1 MGPQVR
7 LAPQIKKLRVVRQQ
21 FAELESEHA
30 GRKQQYDAAMSQY
43 ESRVSTLEN
52 EVRPDCQSNEQQ
64 PGMNHQACGHAFA
77 CTHAL

>member
-1 MGPQVR
+1 VVYSPHSDFLRPVCLPPQVR

-52 EVRPDCQSNEQQ
+52 EVSGEP
-64 PGMNHQACGHAFA
+64 AC
-77 CTHAL
+77 